1 MSPRAA
7 QRLTGEVHTG
17 RFQWQPPKVSPDG
30 TFGVEPIVRSI
41 ETPSGSSRYA
51 ETREITLPSAAA
63 ERARAIEREAFARGL
78 SEGERTGEAA
88 ASARMAPV
96 IQRLTQTI
104 DDIAAL
110 RTGMLRRTERDI
122 VTLAIAMAERILHRE
137 VSHDRSLLLAMARV
151 AIDQLG
157 DRVVATVH
165 LNPHDVEAV
174 TAEREPSAGD
184 PVKIAADP
192 SLPPGGCRIESV
204 FGEIETGVDAQIQEL
219 TRSLLGPAGHHRP
232 PHDADT
238 HL

>member
-17 RFQWQPPKVSPDG
+17 RFQWQPPTSPAG
-30 TFGVEPIVRSI
+30 KPAAEPVVRSI
-41 ETPSGSSRYA
+41 ATPSGAPRYV

-88 ASARMAPV
+88 ASARLTPV

-104 DDIAAL
+104 DDIASL
-110 RTGMLRRTERDI
+110 RPGLFRRTERDI
-122 VTLAIAMAERILHRE
+122 VKLAIAIAERIVHRE
-137 VSHDRSLLLAMARV
+137 VGRDRDLLLAMARA

-157 DRVVATVH
+157 DRVVAIVH
-165 LNPHDVEAV
+165 LNPEDVEAV
-174 TAEREPSAGD
+174 AAERDPSGAD

-192 SLPPGGCRIESV
+192 TLPRGGCRIESA
-204 FGEIETGVDAQIQEL
+204 FGQIDTGIDAQIQEL
-219 TRSLLGPAGHHRP
+219 TRSLLGPAGDDRP

-238 HL
+238 HI